1 MKNDIRI
8 KLTTRISEKQYNK
21 LRVKLAKDG
30 FKWQT
35 ISEEFVESYLAS
47 WFYPKT
53 TPKTPKTA
61 SNSREKR

>member
-8 KLTTRISEKQYNK
+8 KLTTRLSEKQYSK
-21 LRVKLAKDG
+21 LRVKLAKEG
-30 FKWQT
+30 KKWQT

-47 WFYPKT
+47 WVYPKT
-53 TPKTPKTA
+53 TPQTPKMA